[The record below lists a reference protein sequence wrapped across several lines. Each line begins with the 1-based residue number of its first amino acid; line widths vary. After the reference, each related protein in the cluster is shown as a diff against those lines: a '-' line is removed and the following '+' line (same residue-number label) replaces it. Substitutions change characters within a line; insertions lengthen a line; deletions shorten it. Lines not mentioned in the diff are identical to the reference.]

1 MNRKHQS
8 YKKQAGF
15 NLIELL
21 GVIAVIA
28 FLLIVVLSKI
38 GQANDKATVE
48 RERGRVL
55 TIKNAIQDIYA
66 SRSNY
71 QGLNNQVL
79 LAGTSLTADMRASA
93 GEIRNAWRDNGYVI
107 TPSGGNNTY
116 SITSSGVP
124 DEFCFDIVNA
134 INPSN
139 VEFESLTVN
148 GGLVNNPTDAR
159 SRCQS
164 TSNTITWIGRR

>member
-1 MNRKHQS
+1 MKNRSTNQ
-8 YKKQAGF
+8 KKQSGF

-28 FLLIVVLSKI
+28 FLLIVVLTKI

-55 TIKNAIQDIYA
+55 TIKNAIQDIYGG
-66 SRSNY
+66 RSNY
-71 QGLNNQVL
+71 QGLNNSVL
-79 LAGTSLTADMRASA
+79 LAGTSLTTDMRSSTTQ
-93 GEIRNAWRDNGYVI
+93 IRNAWRDAGFVV

-116 SITSSGVP
+116 TITSVGVP
-124 DEFCFDIVNA
+124 DEFCFDLVNA
-134 INPSN
+134 INPGN

-148 GGLVNNPTDAR
+148 GGVVNNPTDAL
-159 SRCQS
+159 SRCKS
-164 TSNTITWIGRR
+164 SANTIAWIGRR